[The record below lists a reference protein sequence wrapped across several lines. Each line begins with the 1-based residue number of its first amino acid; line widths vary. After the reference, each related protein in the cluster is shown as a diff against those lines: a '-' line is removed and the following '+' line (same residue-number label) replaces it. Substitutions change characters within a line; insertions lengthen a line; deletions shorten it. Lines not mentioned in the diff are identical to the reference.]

1 MLPTTDAP
9 ASPPSPSDGAAAAGA
24 PDHAARDGEPPAA
37 GPEAAGA
44 TAVTAAPR
52 RPPFEPAH
60 TLTGDVR
67 RHEGFRSR
75 YLAVPHDVLVY
86 LPPGYEREPQ
96 RRYPVLYL
104 QDGQNLFDEA
114 TAFSHEWQVDET
126 AERLIAR
133 GEIAPVIVVGIA
145 NAGERRMDEYT
156 PTRDRRHH
164 AGGGATRYGRMLVE
178 ELKPFVDA
186 TYRTLPDPAYTGLG
200 GSSLG
205 GLLSLFLG
213 LQYPGLFRRLAVLSP
228 SVWWDD
234 RFIVRRVRLLSHR
247 PPLRIWLSVGTEEGA
262 GVVEAGEALRDAL
275 VERGWREGEDLEFR
289 VLAGARHE
297 ETAWAALMEPVLK
310 YLFPVE
316 G

>member
-1 MLPTTDAP
+1 MAGATPFVAAALLTTTEMPAPTERDVAADAP
-9 ASPPSPSDGAAAAGA
+9 
-24 PDHAARDGEPPAA
+24 PPAA
-37 GPEAAGA
+37 PPLPD
-44 TAVTAAPR
+44 AAPDAV
-52 RPPFEPAH
+52 PAPEPGH

-67 RHEGFRSR
+67 RHEGFRSH
-75 YLAVPHDVLVY
+75 YLSASHDVLVY
-86 LPPGYEREPQ
+86 LPPGYDREPE

-114 TAFSHEWQVDET
+114 TAFAHEWEVDET
-126 AERLIAR
+126 AERLIGA
-133 GEIAPVIVVGIA
+133 GEIAPVIIVGIA
-145 NAGERRMDEYT
+145 NAGEHRMDEYT

-186 TYRTLPDPAYTGLG
+186 TYRTLPDPANTGLG

-205 GLLSLFLG
+205 GLLSLYLG
-213 LQYPGLFRRLAVLSP
+213 LQYPGLFWRLAVLSP

-234 RFIVRRVRLLSHR
+234 RFIVRRVRLLSHK
-247 PPLRIWLSVGTEEGA
+247 PPLRIWLSVGTHEAA

-275 VERGWREGEDLEFR
+275 VAKGGREGVDLHVQVVE
-289 VLAGARHE
+289 GARHE
-297 ETAWAALMEPVLK
+297 ETAWAALMEPMLR
-310 YLFPVE
+310 YLFPA

>member
-1 MLPTTDAP
+1 VQPTADAPTLHDTPDAELAPAAAPTALDAP
-9 ASPPSPSDGAAAAGA
+9 AAETV
-24 PDHAARDGEPPAA
+24 EPPA
-37 GPEAAGA
+37 EAAPA
-44 TAVTAAPR
+44 
-52 RPPFEPAH
+52 EPVH

-67 RHEGFRSR
+67 RHEGFRSC
-75 YLAVPHDVLVY
+75 YLAAPHDVLVY
-86 LPPGYEREPQ
+86 LPPGYDREPH

-126 AERLIAR
+126 AERLIAA
-133 GEIAPVIVVGIA
+133 GEIAPVIIVGIA
-145 NAGERRMDEYT
+145 NAGEGRMDEYT

-186 TYRTLPDPAYTGLG
+186 TYRTLPDPAHTGLG

-213 LQYPGLFRRLAVLSP
+213 LQYPGLFWRLAVLSP

-247 PPLRIWLSVGTEEGA
+247 PPLRIWLSVGTDEAA

-275 VERGWREGEDLEFR
+275 VAKGWREGEDLEFR
-289 VLAGARHE
+289 VLEGARHE

-316 G
+316 